1 MSDAVGS
8 NVVIYGLGRC
18 DTTRK
23 ALNWL
28 SRFGV
33 AHDFIDY
40 REHRIPATTLRC
52 WAELVGWENL
62 INRQSKTWRDLLPS
76 RKNPASEPEF
86 LLLIKE
92 HPTLIK
98 RPVLVVEGRPTF
110 GFSDR
115 LYRTLF
121 EAQSDR

>member
-1 MSDAVGS
+1 MSDEVDSG
-8 NVVIYGLGRC
+8 VVLYGLGRC
-18 DTTRK
+18 DSTRK

-40 REHRIPATTLRC
+40 REKPIPSATLRS
-52 WAELVGWENL
+52 WAELVGWGSL

-76 RKNPASEPEF
+76 RRNPASEPEF
-86 LLLIKE
+86 LLLFNE

-98 RPVLVVEGRPTF
+98 RPVLVVRRKPTF